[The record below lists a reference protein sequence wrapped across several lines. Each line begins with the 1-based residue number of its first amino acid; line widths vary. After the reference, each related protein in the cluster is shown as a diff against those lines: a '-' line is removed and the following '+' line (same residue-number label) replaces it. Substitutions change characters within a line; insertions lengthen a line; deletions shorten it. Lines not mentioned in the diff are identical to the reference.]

1 VWTFTLRNVTTKDDD
16 GRGHVGIEM
25 AFGHSAEPLLSSDV
39 NVVGHEKLVP
49 YETPRITLMPSTSR
63 AIGVTT

>member
-1 VWTFTLRNVTTKDDD
+1 
-16 GRGHVGIEM
+16 M
-25 AFGHSAEPLLSSDV
+25 AFGHGAEPLLSSDV